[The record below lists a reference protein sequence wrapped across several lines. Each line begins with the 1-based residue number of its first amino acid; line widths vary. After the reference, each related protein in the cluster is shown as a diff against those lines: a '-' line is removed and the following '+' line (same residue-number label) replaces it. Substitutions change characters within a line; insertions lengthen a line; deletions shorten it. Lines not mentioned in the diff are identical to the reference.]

1 MRHPNVCA
9 HPKSY
14 YLAPATKEE
23 YEQMFKYATTQK
35 DHPVGIRI
43 PASFVS
49 SGIKDETDYSVL
61 KNKVEIQGEKIR
73 NLCGWMYVSF
83 SKKSCRK
90 IKEEIGIQITVINPR
105 FLTGLDIELL
115 EKLRKIIRTF

>member
-1 MRHPNVCA
+1 MPISSFIFSA
-9 HPKSY
+9 TF
-14 YLAPATKEE
+14 LAPATKEE

-61 KNKVEIQGEKIR
+61 KNKVEIQGEKFAIFAVGCM
-73 NLCGWMYVSF
+73 LALA
-83 SKKSCRK
+83 KKVAEK
-90 IKEEIGIQITVINPR
+90 IKEEIGIHAIDTRTQH
-105 FLTGLDIELL
+105 
-115 EKLRKIIRTF
+115 KHYSWIII